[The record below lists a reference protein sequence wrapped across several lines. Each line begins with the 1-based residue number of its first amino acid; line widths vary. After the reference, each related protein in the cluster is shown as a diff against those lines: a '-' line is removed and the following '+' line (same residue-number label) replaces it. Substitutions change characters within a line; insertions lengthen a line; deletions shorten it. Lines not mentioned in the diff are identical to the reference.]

1 MSISNAIDCALEQ
14 LHRGRPVLILDEMG
28 PERGSLVVAA
38 STAET
43 PMAAFLVRQTT
54 GLLTVALPETV
65 CDRLWLPPMWG
76 TDPVASSTFAV
87 AVDLAEGVGTG
98 ISAADR
104 AATARRLA
112 DPSALPSDFTRP
124 GHVLPVRVADSVR
137 RRERGLDMP
146 GAALELADAAT
157 ARPAALLAAVPS
169 LWHPAD
175 LADEEELV
183 LFAGQH
189 DIPVVALGDVD
200 RWHRGSVPS
209 GSLATCTAGNT

>member
-1 MSISNAIDCALEQ
+1 MSTSNAIDCALEH
-14 LHRGRPVLILDEMG
+14 LHEGRPILILDETG
-28 PERGSLVVAA
+28 HEGGSLVVAA

-43 PMAAFLVRQTT
+43 PTTAFLVRQTT
-54 GLLTVALPETV
+54 GFLTVALPETV

-76 TDPVASSTFAV
+76 NDPVAPSTFAV
-87 AVDLAEGVGTG
+87 AVDLAEGIGTG

-112 DPSALPSDFTRP
+112 DPTALPADFTRP
-124 GHVLPVRVADSVR
+124 GHVLPVRVADALRSC
-137 RRERGLDMP
+137 ERGLDIP

-157 ARPAALLAAVPS
+157 ARPAAVLAAVPS

-175 LADEEELV
+175 LAGEEELV

-189 DIPVVALGDVD
+189 DIRVVALGDVD
-200 RWHRGSVPS
+200 RWHRGSAPS
-209 GSLATCTAGNT
+209 GSLATCTTGNT